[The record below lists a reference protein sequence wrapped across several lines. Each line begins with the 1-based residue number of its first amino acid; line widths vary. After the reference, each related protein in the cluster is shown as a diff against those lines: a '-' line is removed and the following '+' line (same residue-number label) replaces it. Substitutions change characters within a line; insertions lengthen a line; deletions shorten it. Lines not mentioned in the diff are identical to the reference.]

1 MVKKRHSGLLV
12 VGAIGVVFG
21 DIGTSPL
28 YALQAIFGISSLSLT
43 SSDIKGAISLVIWSV
58 TLVVTLKYI
67 GLIMRANNRGEGGI
81 MALIALIWHTRLAK
95 RRKAVFT
102 VLSLVGVSLFFGDS
116 IITPAISV
124 LSAVEGAKLVAPQ
137 LGSFIV
143 PITLVILAGL
153 FALQSRGTGAIGVLF
168 GPIMIT
174 WFLVSGVAGMTQII
188 QHPSI
193 LAALLPTAAVDFFVS
208 HPLQGFIAMGA
219 VVLAITG
226 TEALYADMGHFGR
239 RAISHGWL
247 LLVFPALI
255 LTYLGQGALITQ
267 HPEAI
272 ASPFFLMFPAELQL
286 PVIILATFATLIASQ
301 AVISGAFSL
310 ARQAVALGFLPRLTI
325 KHTSKEEVGQVYLPF
340 LNWVIA
346 GLVALVVIGF
356 GSASKLAGAFGMAVS
371 GTLAIDTILFL
382 AVMYLTWKRKVVVVV
397 ITGVLLLSVDLL
409 FLSSSFTKLFH
420 GAWLPI
426 GLAIASFTILST
438 WHKGHRIISRE
449 RHLLEGSLHDFVQKL
464 RHARVPR
471 IPGQAIYLG
480 HSVGNAPLALHMT
493 VEQLRELHQ
502 NVVVVSVK
510 TVHLPHVPERSRVI
524 FDGLGHPDD
533 NISHVTLQF
542 GYKDTPNVPR
552 ALEIARHQSSEIDF
566 DPREAT
572 YFISLA
578 RPVITRNK
586 RMSMWRKHLYL
597 AMMRNAS
604 KPTDFFKLPLDRT
617 VEMSSYVEL

>member
-28 YALQAIFGISSLSLT
+28 YALQAIFGVSSLSLT
-43 SSDIKGAISLVIWSV
+43 PEDIRGVISLIIWSV
-58 TLVVTLKYI
+58 TLVVTVKYI
-67 GLIMRANNRGEGGI
+67 SLIMRANNRGEGGI
-81 MALIALIWHTRLAK
+81 MALIALIWRTRLAK
-95 RRKAVFT
+95 RKKAVFT
-102 VLSLVGVSLFFGDS
+102 ILSLIGVSLFFGDS

-124 LSAVEGAKLVAPQ
+124 LSAVEGTKLIAPQ
-137 LGSFIV
+137 LTQFVV
-143 PITLVILAGL
+143 PITLTILAGL
-153 FALQSRGTGAIGVLF
+153 FALQSKGTGTIGVLF
-168 GPIMIT
+168 GPIMIA
-174 WFLVSGVAGMTQII
+174 WFIVSAIGGLMHVIDYPA
-188 QHPSI
+188 I
-193 LAALLPTAAVDFFVS
+193 LSALLPGVAVEFFLS

-239 RAISHGWL
+239 PAISHGWL
-247 LLVFPALI
+247 LLVFPALL
-255 LTYLGQGALITQ
+255 LTYLGQGALVTQ

-272 ASPFFLMFPAELQL
+272 HSPFFLMFPQELQL

-325 KHTSKEEVGQVYLPF
+325 KHTSREEVGQVYLPF
-340 LNWVIA
+340 LNWIMA
-346 GLVALVVIGF
+346 GLVAMVVVGF
-356 GSASKLAGAFGMAVS
+356 GSASNLASAFGMAVS

-382 AVMYLTWKRKVVVVV
+382 AVMYLTWKRKIVVVA
-397 ITGVLLLSVDLL
+397 ITGILLLSVDLL

-426 GLAIASFTILST
+426 CLAITAFIILST

-449 RHLLEGSLHDFVQKL
+449 RHLLEGSLQDFVNKL
-464 RHARVPR
+464 HHSRVPR
-471 IPGQAIYLG
+471 IPGYAIYLG
-480 HSVGNAPLALHMT
+480 HNAGNAPLALHMT
-493 VEQLRELHQ
+493 VDQLKELHK

-510 TVHLPHVPERSRVI
+510 TAHIPHVPERSRI
-524 FDGLGHPDD
+524 MFDGLGHPHD

-552 ALEIARHQSSEIDF
+552 ALEYARHQSSEIDF
-566 DPREAT
+566 DPRKAT
-572 YFISLA
+572 YFISIA
-578 RPVITRNK
+578 QPVIGRSH
-586 RMSMWRKHLYL
+586 RMSRWRKHLYL

-604 KPTDFFKLPLDRT
+604 RPTDFFKLPLDRT
-617 VEMSSYVEL
+617 VEMSSFVEL